1 MPVAKIYNP
10 ETEEWEPAIIG
21 KEGPQGATGATGND
35 GQDGEAAFSS
45 FLFIGAQYNRETY

>member
-10 ETEEWEPAIIG
+10 STGQWEAVIVG
-21 KEGPQGATGATGND
+21 KEGPQGTTGAT

-45 FLFIGAQYNRETY
+45 FLFIGA

>member
-21 KEGPQGATGATGND
+21 KEGPQGETGAAGAD
-35 GQDGEAAFSS
+35 GADGEAAFSS
-45 FLFIGAQYNRETY
+45 FLFIGA

>member
-10 ETEEWEPAIIG
+10 DTEAWEPAIIG
-21 KEGPQGATGATGND
+21 KEGPQGETGAT

-45 FLFIGAQYNRETY
+45 FLFIGA